1 MGPTDY
7 IAQPASSIT
16 MTKPFSESLS
26 LHAPKLA
33 TPTAEDLL
41 EDRLKTGSVTFSHP
55 ERVDLTWT
63 PAADK
68 DLFG

>member
-7 IAQPASSIT
+7 SAQPISSIT

-26 LHAPKLA
+26 VHIPQLA
-33 TPTAEDLL
+33 TPTADDLL
-41 EDRLKTGSVTFSHP
+41 EDRLKAEPVTFSHP
-55 ERVDLTWT
+55 ERVDFTWT

-68 DLFG
+68 GLFG